1 MNSLTTIL
9 KNCLKQDRIS
19 QQWLYENYYGYAL
32 KIAFRYCDVYED
44 AVNIVNDSFVNVFKS
59 LQQFSLNDTEHAIEK
74 RFLGWL
80 RKTLINKALD
90 KFRSNNNNF
99 ILQSIDNDVYEISD
113 DNNNADTQLLYKEM
127 IAYLKELPTI
137 YQLVFNM
144 HVIDGY
150 THNEIASMLHI
161 TEGNSR
167 SNLSRAKQMLQK
179 QLTTFFEINK

>member
-1 MNSLTTIL
+1 
-9 KNCLKQDRIS
+9 
-19 QQWLYENYYGYAL
+19 
-32 KIAFRYCDVYED
+32 
-44 AVNIVNDSFVNVFKS
+44 
-59 LQQFSLNDTEHAIEK
+59 
-74 RFLGWL
+74 
-80 RKTLINKALD
+80 
-90 KFRSNNNNF
+90 
-99 ILQSIDNDVYEISD
+99 
-113 DNNNADTQLLYKEM
+113 M